1 MFIER
6 LENRR
11 LFAVE
16 VTQGFPGF
24 YEVTGDDSDDAI
36 TIAVD
41 QTARTITVNG
51 VSYGHASFVNVYGYG
66 GNDVVNVS
74 GNAGVIGVAVRAG
87 DGDDVVTLAGVN
99 GGVWG
104 GAGSDRIDLEGVP
117 RGQAYGEGDDDHI
130 VVSGTCPGAD
140 LRGGA
145 GDDVIDAQ
153 GSTVPVVLYGDDGRD
168 RLYGSPKAD
177 ILDGGAGRDILFGRD
192 GDDQFYSRDGELDYI
207 VGGGGID
214 TCLADVSEMNI
225 SGVEVILTP

>member
-1 MFIER
+1 MTTSSSP
-6 LENRR
+6 
-11 LFAVE
+11 A
-16 VTQGFPGF
+16 P
-24 YEVTGDDSDDAI
+24 
-36 TIAVD
+36 
-41 QTARTITVNG
+41 AR
-51 VSYGHASFVNVYGYG
+51 A
-66 GNDVVNVS
+66 
-74 GNAGVIGVAVRAG
+74 
-87 DGDDVVTLAGVN
+87 
-99 GGVWG
+99 
-104 GAGSDRIDLEGVP
+104 P
-117 RGQAYGEGDDDHI
+117 
-130 VVSGTCPGAD
+130 TCAAA
-140 LRGGA
+140 A